1 MKLDSAR
8 IIITGGS
15 AGIGLAIAERCLEE
29 GARVCINGR
38 DAERLEQAGQRLR
51 CPVSRGDVGSEDDA
65 RRIVEE
71 SVEHLGGLDVLV
83 NNAAWGHRM
92 TLEEIDAE
100 RFQAM
105 WRSNVLGVALMT
117 REALPHLRTAGRG
130 SVVNIGSTAGR
141 KGYAGGSAYVA
152 TKFALRGMSE
162 CWQAELRRDDIRVI
176 LVNPSEV
183 QTGFGGRDA
192 QRVLSPHKLHAQ
204 DIAHAVVATLAMED
218 RGFIPELTVY
228 ATNPWRDE

>member
-1 MKLDSAR
+1 MYLQEFGYR
-8 IIITGGS
+8 FNRRQIT
-15 AGIGLAIAERCLEE
+15 
-29 GARVCINGR
+29 
-38 DAERLEQAGQRLR
+38 
-51 CPVSRGDVGSEDDA
+51 
-65 RRIVEE
+65 
-71 SVEHLGGLDVLV
+71 
-83 NNAAWGHRM
+83 
-92 TLEEIDAE
+92 DAE

-105 WRSNVLGVALMT
+105 WQSNVLGVALMT
-117 REALPHLRTAGRG
+117 REALPHLRTAGGG

-141 KGYAGGSAYVA
+141 KGYAGGSAYVS

-183 QTGFGGRDA
+183 QTGFGGKDA
-192 QRVLSPHKLHAQ
+192 GRAMSPHKLVSQ

-228 ATNPWRDE
+228 ATNPWRAE